1 MSSGRDFLF
10 GKKTQRL
17 AHLST
22 LAILLVASNTEP
34 VVALPLTA
42 FRHQWQAEKHCPS
55 DRVVWLDFAKGIYY
69 VQGQRHFAKGHSGS
83 FVCMIEA
90 QRSGYR
96 RSVFGIR

>member
-1 MSSGRDFLF
+1 MSSGRGFLF
-10 GKKTQRL
+10 GKRRQRL
-17 AHLST
+17 ARLST

-42 FRHQWQAEKHCPS
+42 FRHQSQAERHCPS
-55 DRVVWLDFAKGIYY
+55 DRVVWLDFTKGIYY

-96 RSVFGIR
+96 RSILGIR